1 MFSAVLHRFSSR
13 GSDGLTFYN
22 EKKWLVLTCPV
33 RGNLFV
39 FSNDRQQTRSST
51 DFTLDIP
58 FFPLSEPN
66 QIQKY
71 RLKTA
76 INIFI
81 VASFCCSRELLI
93 LTRDQILEEER
104 QSDWFIVYI
113 GDKFQEWQF
122 HHDHK

>member
-1 MFSAVLHRFSSR
+1 MFPVVVHRFSPPPR
-13 GSDGLTFYN
+13 LRRTD
-22 EKKWLVLTCPV
+22 EKKWLVLTCPLSAV
-33 RGNLFV
+33 IYLYFLTT
-39 FSNDRQQTRSST
+39 DRQTRSLP

-58 FFPLSEPN
+58 FFPLSWPN
-66 QIQKY
+66 QIHKY
-71 RLKTA
+71 RLQTA